1 MFTEIEDFPDFD
13 AEPIPKKTRKSAGRV
28 FRVQV
33 ETAGGIASMSV
44 ICMTPQNNE
53 DFAANM
59 VARFG
64 RDRLINIS
72 NT

>member
-1 MFTEIEDFPDFD
+1 
-13 AEPIPKKTRKSAGRV
+13 
-28 FRVQV
+28 
-33 ETAGGIASMSV
+33 MSV